1 MTRKCQFADRN
12 LCAPGDTI
20 AALFVDIDGT
30 CVVCQPYYDG
40 AIEEFATLMKLCRL
54 STKEQAAETLKAI
67 YYGSMPQRGF
77 ERHRFG
83 EAIAETYEALCKAK
97 KRKPEPEIRNICQ
110 SIGSRPFFRKPEVF
124 DNCLPVL
131 GRARH
136 NFLMVAVTVGDREA
150 QKYKIRQAGLDAV
163 FDETI
168 ITLHEN
174 KAEVVREAI
183 ADLGINAKFSAF
195 IGNSIRS
202 DGATLTETNF
212 IYLPLE
218 SSLARAEDK
227 LPDDTGFDRFLVR
240 DWREVEERGIIRL
253 LRRRQHDMDEDLD
266 TVNSFTGKDC
276 ACKSA

>member
-1 MTRKCQFADRN
+1 MARKCHFADRN

-40 AIEEFATLMKLCRL
+40 AIEEFATLMHLCRL
-54 STKEQAAETLKAI
+54 CTKEHAKEMLKRV

-83 EAIAETYEALCKAK
+83 EAIAETYEKLCAEK
-97 KRKPEPEIRNICQ
+97 KKKPAEEIKQICQ

-136 NFLMVAVTVGDREA
+136 NFLLVAVTVGDREA
-150 QKYKIRQAGLDAV
+150 QKYKIRQAGLDAI

-168 ITLHEN
+168 ITMHEN
-174 KAEVVREAI
+174 KAVLVREAI
-183 ADLGINAKFSAF
+183 TDLGINPRYSAF

-202 DGATLTETNF
+202 DGATLAETNF

-218 SSLARAEDK
+218 SSLARPEDK
-227 LPDDTGFDRFLVR
+227 LPEDTGFVHFDAR

-253 LRRRQHDMDEDLD
+253 LRQRQSEMDIDVD
-266 TVNSFTGKDC
+266 TVNAFTGKDC
-276 ACKSA
+276 SCNKQ